1 MPEDKGQVILAIARS
16 AISEA
21 LGLSLNG
28 FTPYRDS
35 FLLEKAAC
43 FVTLKMNGALRGCVG
58 SLEAHRPLF
67 EDICANAVAAAL
79 HDPRFPPMRAGEL
92 GKVRIEV
99 SLLSPLQRLEAG
111 SEQEAIAALEPGRD
125 GVVFQYGDQKATF
138 LPQVWKQLPDTWQF
152 LAQLRLKAGLP
163 ADFWHPDV
171 LIYRYKVDKFTEEEN
186 PFPE

>member
-1 MPEDKGQVILAIARS
+1 MPEDKGRIVLAIARS

-28 FTPYRDS
+28 FTPYRNS
-35 FLLEKAAC
+35 FLQEKGAC
-43 FVTLKMNGALRGCVG
+43 FITLKINGVLRGCIG
-58 SLEAHRPLF
+58 SLEAYRPLF
-67 EDICANAVAAAL
+67 EDIYANAVAAAL
-79 HDPRFPPMRAGEL
+79 HDPRFPPMRAEEL
-92 GKVRIEV
+92 GKVRIEA

-111 SEQEAIAALEPGRD
+111 SEPEAMTALEPGRD

-138 LPQVWKQLPDTWQF
+138 LPQVWEQLPDVRQF

-171 LIYRYKVDKFTEEEN
+171 LIYIYKVDKFSEGN
-186 PFPE
+186 PE